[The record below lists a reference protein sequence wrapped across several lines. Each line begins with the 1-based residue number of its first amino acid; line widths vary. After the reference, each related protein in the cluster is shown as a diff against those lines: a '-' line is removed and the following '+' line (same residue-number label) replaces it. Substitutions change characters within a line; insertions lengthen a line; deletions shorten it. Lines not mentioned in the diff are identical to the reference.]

1 MDSRHGRGL
10 GQGEKETPTI
20 TRVTGRAPLAD
31 GRWLALRGARAP
43 LAWSFGYPARAVGPD
58 FRLVFTELV
67 GAPVRRR
74 LAHVVFCGG
83 LLFGVVVACCSCV
96 MITGVYLF
104 DWSRLVVRDI

>member
-1 MDSRHGRGL
+1 MPLIREAGL
-10 GQGEKETPTI
+10 GGGE
-20 TRVTGRAPLAD
+20 
-31 GRWLALRGARAP
+31 
-43 LAWSFGYPARAVGPD
+43 
-58 FRLVFTELV
+58 ELV

-104 DWSRLVVRDI
+104 DWSGLVVRDI